1 MRDSFKVV
9 VKENELT
16 GATGY
21 GMQDAG
27 YRMQDAGCRVRDAG
41 CRVEDGSEGLV
52 LALDPELQGGWA
64 GIDTR
69 G

>member
-27 YRMQDAGCRVRDAG
+27 YRMQDAGYRMQDAG
-41 CRVEDGSEGLV
+41 CRVQDAGYGM
-52 LALDPELQGGWA
+52 QGRRWQ
-64 GIDTR
+64 
-69 G
+69 